1 MKRILTRTAGIA
13 ATALMLTWPLLA
25 IGAETPTEE
34 PLTIEKTIR
43 LVRDNNPALKAAD
56 DDVSAAEARIT
67 QSRSAYYPQIS
78 ASAGYTYLDPVS
90 EMSLFGSPMLKF
102 APNDN
107 YEAKVTAKATL
118 FDFGKRASTVD
129 LAKTGKRAAEHSF
142 EITQRDL
149 AFQTVQLFY
158 GILFIRENI
167 NVEQKEINALNKALD
182 FTGKRYKSGAATR
195 FDVLSTEVRIAGAQN
210 TMLDLKHE
218 LLRQELTLRRLTGI
232 SDNVPLNIQG
242 SFSVTP
248 ADHRSSE
255 HVSHA
260 LDQRLEMKLANDQE
274 KAAQQRRSIAIKS
287 GLPILSGSAS
297 YGVTNG
303 LMPDINEIRENF
315 VGSLHLEIP
324 LFSGFKTS
332 AERQE
337 ATALMHAAA
346 QRKVDTEQ
354 QVKTDIEETT
364 HALQTASEKI
374 ITAEAQVQQAKL
386 AAEHARTRY
395 ENGMATVLDLLNTEA
410 SLSQAELGKLQA
422 NYAYVINNYT
432 LKRATGEV
440 FW

>member
-1 MKRILTRTAGIA
+1 MNRILTRTAGIA
-13 ATALMLTWPLLA
+13 ATAMMLTWPLLA
-25 IGAETPTEE
+25 IGTENPAEE
-34 PLTIEKTIR
+34 PLTIEKAIR
-43 LVRDNNPALKAAD
+43 LVRENNPALKAAA
-56 DDVSAAEARIT
+56 DDVSAADARIT

-78 ASAGYTYLDPVS
+78 ADAGYTYLDPVS

-102 APNDN
+102 APNNN

-118 FDFGKRASTVD
+118 FDFGKRGSTVD
-129 LAKTGKRAAEHSF
+129 LAKTGKKAAEHAL
-142 EITQRDL
+142 EISRRDL
-149 AFQTVQLFY
+149 SFQAVQLFY

-167 NVEQKEINALNKALD
+167 NVEQKELTALNKALD
-182 FTGKRYKSGAATR
+182 FTTKRYKSGAATR
-195 FDVLSTEVRIAGAQN
+195 FDVLSTEVRIAAAQN
-210 TMLDLKHE
+210 KMLDLKHE
-218 LLRQELTLRRLTGI
+218 LLREELTLRRLTGI
-232 SDNVPLNIQG
+232 ADNVPLRIQG

-248 ADHRSSE
+248 SDHGNSE

-260 LDQRLEMKLANDQE
+260 LDQRLEMQLANEQV
-274 KAAQQRRSIAIKS
+274 KAARQRRSIAMKS
-287 GLPILSGSAS
+287 GLPIVSGSAS

-332 AERQE
+332 AEREE

-346 QRKVDTEQ
+346 NRKFDTEQ

-364 HALQTASEKI
+364 HALQTASDKI
-374 ITAEAQVQQAKL
+374 ATAEAQVKQAKL
-386 AAEHARTRY
+386 AAEHARARY

-422 NYAYVINNYT
+422 DYAYVINSYT

>member
-1 MKRILTRTAGIA
+1 MNRILTGTLRVA
-13 ATALMLTWPLLA
+13 ATALMLSWPLLVMA
-25 IGAETPTEE
+25 AEE

-43 LVRDNNPALKAAD
+43 MVRENNPALKAAA
-56 DDVSAAEARIT
+56 DDVSAADARIT
-67 QSRSAYYPQIS
+67 QSRSAYFPQIS

-90 EMSLFGSPMLKF
+90 EMSFFGSPMLKF
-102 APNDN
+102 APNNN

-118 FDFGKRASTVD
+118 FDFGKRGSTVD
-129 LAKTGKRAAEHSF
+129 LAKTGKKTAEHTLEISRRELSF
-142 EITQRDL
+142 Q
-149 AFQTVQLFY
+149 AVQLFY

-167 NVEQKEINALNKALD
+167 KVEEKEIAALSKALD
-182 FTGKRYKSGAATR
+182 FTTKRYKSGASTR
-195 FDVLSTEVRIAGAQN
+195 FDVLSTEVRIAAAKSK
-210 TMLDLKHE
+210 MLDLNHE

-232 SDNVPLNIQG
+232 AENVPLNIQG
-242 SFSVTP
+242 SFAVTP
-248 ADHRSSE
+248 TGHENTENVR
-255 HVSHA
+255 HA
-260 LDQRLEMKLANDQE
+260 LEQRLEMQLANE
-274 KAAQQRRSIAIKS
+274 HEHAAEQRRSIAMKG
-287 GLPILSGSAS
+287 GLPVVSGSAS

-346 QRKVDTEQ
+346 NRKFDTQQ
-354 QVKTDIEETT
+354 QVKSDVEETT
-364 HALQTASEKI
+364 HALQTALEKI
-374 ITAEAQVQQAKL
+374 TATEAQVQQAKL
-386 AAEHARTRY
+386 AAEHARARY

-410 SLSQAELGKLQA
+410 SLSQAELARLQA

-432 LKRATGEV
+432 LKRATGEI